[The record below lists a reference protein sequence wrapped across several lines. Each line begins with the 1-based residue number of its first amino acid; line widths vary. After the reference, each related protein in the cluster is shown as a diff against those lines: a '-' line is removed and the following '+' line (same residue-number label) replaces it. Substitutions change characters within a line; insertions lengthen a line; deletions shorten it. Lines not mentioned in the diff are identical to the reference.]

1 MNVRLV
7 LLLSLFGP
15 LVALA
20 TLVGLIHTGWESA
33 VWAVVSVVCAG
44 VLARQA
50 PGKFFLHGFLTGFIA
65 GAVAPLIQALF
76 INQYLAYNP
85 RATDALK
92 SMPGVSPAVL
102 VVIAAPLWA
111 AVVGAATGLLT
122 WMWAKFTR
130 PRT

>member
-7 LLLSLFGP
+7 LMLSLFGP
-15 LVALA
+15 LVAIA
-20 TLVGLIHTGWESA
+20 TLLGVIHTGWESA
-33 VWAVVSVVCAG
+33 VWAVIAVVCAG

-76 INQYLAYNP
+76 INQYLAHNP
-85 RATDALK
+85 RYADTMK

-102 VVIAAPLWA
+102 AVIAAPLWG
-111 AVVGAATGLLT
+111 AVLGVAIGFLT
-122 WMWAKFTR
+122 WVWAKFTR
-130 PRT
+130 PKP

>member
-7 LLLSLFGP
+7 LMLSLFGP
-15 LVALA
+15 LVAIA
-20 TLVGLIHTGWESA
+20 TLLGVIHTGWESA
-33 VWAVVSVVCAG
+33 VWAVFAVVCAG

-76 INQYLAYNP
+76 INQYLAHNP
-85 RATDALK
+85 RAADTMK

-102 VVIAAPLWA
+102 VVIAAPLWG
-111 AVVGAATGLLT
+111 AVVGVATGFLT
-122 WMWAKFTR
+122 WIWAKFTR
-130 PRT
+130 PKP